1 MNEGMEES
9 EFDEAEGNLSDLVS
23 EYQQYEEANAELEE
37 EEEDEAE

>member
-1 MNEGMEES
+1 MEES

-37 EEEDEAE
+37 DDEEEEDE